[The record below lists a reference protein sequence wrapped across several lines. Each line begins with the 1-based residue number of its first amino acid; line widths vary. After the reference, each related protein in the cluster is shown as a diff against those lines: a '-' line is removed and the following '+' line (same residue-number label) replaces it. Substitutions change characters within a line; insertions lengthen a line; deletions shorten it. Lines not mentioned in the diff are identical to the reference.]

1 LEIELKNN
9 LKILL
14 YAFQKPP
21 FGGFFCFMYKISRG
35 IKTVRIL
42 FYSQIFIF
50 MGKLNKKIVV
60 RVTQRQL
67 EYLVE
72 ETLKQNKSISQV
84 VRKALVEQ
92 LIKKL

>member
-1 LEIELKNN
+1 
-9 LKILL
+9 
-14 YAFQKPP
+14 
-21 FGGFFCFMYKISRG
+21 MYKISQG
-35 IKTVRIL
+35 IKTIEFL
-42 FYSQIFIF
+42 FGIQIFIY

-67 EYLVE
+67 EYIVE

-92 LIKKL
+92 FIKKL

>member
-1 LEIELKNN
+1 
-9 LKILL
+9 
-14 YAFQKPP
+14 
-21 FGGFFCFMYKISRG
+21 MYKISRG

-42 FYSQIFIF
+42 SDIQIFIF
-50 MGKLNKKIVV
+50 VGKLNKKIVV

-67 EYLVE
+67 EYIVE
-72 ETLKQNKSISQV
+72 ETLKQNKTISQV

>member
-1 LEIELKNN
+1 
-9 LKILL
+9 
-14 YAFQKPP
+14 
-21 FGGFFCFMYKISRG
+21 MYKISRG

-42 FYSQIFIF
+42 SDIQIFIF

-67 EYLVE
+67 EYIVE

>member
-1 LEIELKNN
+1 LASGILSYN
-9 LKILL
+9 L
-14 YAFQKPP
+14 
-21 FGGFFCFMYKISRG
+21 
-35 IKTVRIL
+35 
-42 FYSQIFIF
+42 IFIY
-50 MGKLNKKIVV
+50 MGKLSKKIVV

-67 EYLVE
+67 EYIVE